1 MKYVL
6 AILFFIPNI
15 IAAQNAYQYADALT
29 AKYEH
34 DLIKATQLLKPPFL
48 STKKIEEN
56 GRLIE
61 FDGFG
66 DNGFPEFKTINYGIL
81 KFTTNGNLFELIP

>member
-66 DNGFPEFKTINYGIL
+66 DNGFPEFKTTCSNIGLAATVN
-81 KFTTNGNLFELIP
+81 TN